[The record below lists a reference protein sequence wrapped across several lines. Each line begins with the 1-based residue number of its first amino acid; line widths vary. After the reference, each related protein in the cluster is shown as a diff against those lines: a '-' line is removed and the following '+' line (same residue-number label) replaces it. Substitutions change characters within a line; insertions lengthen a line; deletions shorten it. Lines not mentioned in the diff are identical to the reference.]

1 MQCIGLLTVH
11 LLGSCLGAVANTLPS
26 PTFLPD
32 SRSSSTTFLPVSR
45 SPTTTTPSSVKR
57 VERSAVVEEE
67 GTYVDYVPN
76 VGTYKSNGRLGSD
89 KGMEAFSVLSGWDG
103 NHDPPLRADQ
113 MSWALEP
120 QVGKRPKRLH
130 GEARLVESALEAV
143 GREAAST
150 VLARQQ
156 RTGRMYDVPQIG

>member
-1 MQCIGLLTVH
+1 MWPRSKMQCIGLITVH
-11 LLGSCLGAVANTLPS
+11 LLGSCLGAVANTIPSTPS
-26 PTFLPD
+26 PPD
-32 SRSSSTTFLPVSR
+32 STSSTI
-45 SPTTTTPSSVKR
+45 PSTGKR
-57 VERSAVVEEE
+57 VERSA
-67 GTYVDYVPN
+67 GDDGAYLDYLPN
-76 VGTYKSNGRLGSD
+76 VGNYISNGRLDNSD
-89 KGMEAFSVLSGWDG
+89 KRVEPFNVLSGWDAQHTDQL
-103 NHDPPLRADQ
+103 NSEQ

-130 GEARLVESALEAV
+130 GDARLVESALEAV